1 MSETTQNSPQY
12 IKYKDIAKQRAKQ
25 YNKKSKE
32 KIKEYA
38 RNRYKNLSQEEKN
51 KLVENR
57 KAWFNRQ
64 SEEKQN
70 EMRRKAREYAKSRY
84 HNHVVVIGQI
94 CFKLIRSSMFCS
106 VLTHTYFY

>member
-38 RNRYKNLSQEEKN
+38 RNRYKNLSQEEK
-51 KLVENR
+51 K
-57 KAWFNRQ
+57 
-64 SEEKQN
+64 
-70 EMRRKAREYAKSRY
+70 
-84 HNHVVVIGQI
+84 
-94 CFKLIRSSMFCS
+94 
-106 VLTHTYFY
+106 